1 MNHNGKEYEK
11 EYIYVCVCI
20 HICLSHFAVH
30 QKLAQHWKST
40 ARAKSLQS
48 CQTLW
53 DPMDCSLPGSSVHA
67 ILQIRI
73 LHWVAMPSFRGSS
86 RPRDRTH
93 VSYVSCIGR
102 QAIFFFFFFT
112 TCYILI
118 KKNDSFWSR
127 LIFSYHPSLAFL
139 LVPQNP
145 SVLVK
150 PKYSGL
156 HLVIQ

>member
-1 MNHNGKEYEK
+1 MC
-11 EYIYVCVCI
+11 VCVYT
-20 HICLSHFAVH
+20 HMS
-30 QKLAQHWKST
+30 KSLCCT
-40 ARAKSLQS
+40 PETSTTLKINCVRAKSLRS

-53 DPMDCSLPGSSVHA
+53 DPVDCSLPGSSVHA

-102 QAIFFFFFFT
+102 QAIFFFFLT
-112 TCYILI
+112 TYYISI